1 MHWDRQGD
9 DSAGGERWFELA
21 PITDLDDTA
30 ICYIGWYTHHAQRH
44 SESASSERRA
54 GRGDGALELIATTRV
69 VRVEMDIQP
78 GDAQLNNNGRIPH
91 SPEAYEDS

>member
-44 SESASSERRA
+44 SDLPRLSDEQVEAMERSS
-54 GRGDGALELIATTRV
+54 
-69 VRVEMDIQP
+69 
-78 GDAQLNNNGRIPH
+78 
-91 SPEAYEDS
+91 